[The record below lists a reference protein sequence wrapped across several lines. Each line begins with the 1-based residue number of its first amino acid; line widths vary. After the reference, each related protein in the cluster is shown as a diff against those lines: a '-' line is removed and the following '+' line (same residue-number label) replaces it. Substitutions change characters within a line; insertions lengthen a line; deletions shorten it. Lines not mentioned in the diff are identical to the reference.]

1 MEKTEKKDRPE
12 EAFVAFVIRCIE
24 KDKGIT
30 ADLCRADNI
39 ATEYQSWEYLAAC
52 NIALNNPCER
62 LPYTTVAAAMAKAKI
77 EANGSKKI
85 GKLLASCYE
94 DGANSNQA
102 KIKLRRLLACNS
114 VEEACR
120 ILRSLLSL
128 IRSRS
133 NTSHDLNFIQL
144 LKDLH
149 NFRWDHSRQKV
160 KSQWAQDFFQ
170 VEAEK
175 KEKA

>member
-1 MEKTEKKDRPE
+1 MEKTEKKNRP
-12 EAFVAFVIRCIE
+12 EAFVSFVIKCIE

-30 ADLCRADNI
+30 AALRRADNP
-39 ATEYQSWEYLAAC
+39 ATEYQSWEYLAAF
-52 NIALNNPCER
+52 NIALDDPSER
-62 LPYTTVAAAMAKAKI
+62 LPYTTIAAAMARAKT
-77 EANGSKKI
+77 EVNGSKKI

-102 KIKLRRLLACNS
+102 KIKLRRLLACDS

-128 IRSRS
+128 IQSRS
-133 NTSHDLNFIQL
+133 KISHDLNFVQL
-144 LKDLH
+144 LKDLL

-160 KSQWAQDFFQ
+160 KSQWAQDFFE
-170 VEAEK
+170 VEVEK
-175 KEKA
+175 KEEV